1 MKELIVN
8 EKYNKKKITTY
19 LLDIYP
25 NLSLNLIYKTLRKKD
40 IKVNDKRISENI
52 ILNAGDNIKVYISD
66 EILFNNSNDNSNKIS
81 SCDLILNNFNFDII
95 YEDENILILNKPS
108 GIEVL
113 GENSLTAK
121 LEQYYKIK
129 NNTDNVFIYPCHRL
143 DRNTFGLI
151 IYAKNK
157 EALDILFYKFKNHE
171 IEKHYLAKVYGI
183 PSKAT
188 AKLYGY
194 LFKDSKKSLVYISDT
209 PKKGYER
216 IVTSYKIKSRNFESN
231 TSILDVTLHT
241 GKTHQIRAHLAHIGF
256 PIIGDGKYGVN
267 RINKAFKKNT
277 QQLCSYY
284 LKFNFKYDNGILDY
298 LSNKSFE
305 LKNIDL

>member
-1 MKELIVN
+1 MRELIVN
-8 EKYNKKKITTY
+8 EKYNNKKITTY
-19 LLDIYP
+19 LLEMYP

-52 ILNAGDNIKVYISD
+52 VLNAGDNIKVYIAD
-66 EILFNNSNDNSNKIS
+66 EILLNNLSENLNKIS
-81 SCDLILNNFNFDII
+81 NSNSNSNCFNFDII

-113 GENSLTAK
+113 GENSLTSK

-129 NNTDNVFIYPCHRL
+129 NNTNNVFIYPCHRL

-157 EALDILFYKFKNHE
+157 ETLDILFYKFKNHE
-171 IEKHYLAKVYGI
+171 IEKHYLAKVYGV
-183 PSKAT
+183 PKKT
-188 AKLYGY
+188 AEKIYGY
-194 LFKDSKKSLVYISDT
+194 LFKDSKKALVYISDA

-216 IVTSYKIKSRNFESN
+216 IITSYKVKARNFENN

-241 GKTHQIRAHLAHIGF
+241 GKTHQIRAHLAHIGY
-256 PIIGDGKYGVN
+256 PIIGDGKYG
-267 RINKAFKKNT
+267 INKINRDFKKNT

-284 LKFNFKYDNGILDY
+284 LKFNFKYNNGILDY
-298 LSNKSFE
+298 LSSKSFE